1 MSKTKST
8 EDREARQKAWL
19 RLILTKTYGKYKGI
33 EEDVEAAY
41 ERNKG
46 LDY

>member
-8 EDREARQKAWL
+8 EEREARQKAWL
-19 RLILTKTYGKYKGI
+19 RKILVKTYGSYKGI
-33 EEDVEAAY
+33 EEHVEQAY

>member
-1 MSKTKST
+1 MDKTKST
-8 EDREARQKAWL
+8 EDREARQKAYL
-19 RLILTKTYGKYKGI
+19 RNILIKTYGKYKGI
-33 EEDVEAAY
+33 EEHVEQAY

>member
-8 EDREARQKAWL
+8 EDREERQKAWL
-19 RLILTKTYGKYKGI
+19 RKILIKTYGKYKDM
-33 EEDVEAAY
+33 EEHVEQAH
-41 ERNKG
+41 ERCKG